1 MLGAGA
7 GAEEGAVTGLRVE
20 EGVGFDDDE
29 EEEAEEALA
38 DALDDEVVAFF
49 RAGCFGE
56 AADGA
61 ALKHGVSMPS
71 NSSSET
77 TAFSKPNPR
86 SGRVEAKGLVAEDD
100 DEEEVL
106 PLLLQAVALMAVDGG
121 SR

>member
-1 MLGAGA
+1 M
-7 GAEEGAVTGLRVE
+7 RV
-20 EGVGFDDDE
+20 EGVGFDE

-49 RAGCFGE
+49 RAGCFGD

-61 ALKHGVSMPS
+61 ALKHGVSIPS

-77 TAFSKPNPR
+77 TARSRPKPR
-86 SGRVEAKGLVAEDD
+86 SGGVDAKGLVAADD
-100 DEEEVL
+100 EEVL
-106 PLLLQAVALMAVDGG
+106 PLLLPAVALMAVDGG